1 MTEKLKMHTDDLAHN
16 NLAVIADLF
25 PSCVTEA
32 VSEDGSIRK
41 CIDFDALKRQLS
53 DDIIPEGRERYVFT
67 WPGKSEAQRLANMP
81 STLTLRP
88 CREKSVDFDKTKN
101 IYIEGDNLDAL
112 KLLRETYLNSVDFI
126 YIDPPYNTGNDF
138 IYDDKY
144 EMCQPDYVQNNSE
157 YDNYGN
163 RMITNSDTNGKY
175 HTSWLN
181 MLYPRLILAKDF
193 LSQSGVIF
201 ISIDDNEQSNLKK
214 MCDEIFGEKNF
225 VTTFTW
231 AAGRKNDSKLVSV
244 SHEYILCYVRSI
256 DYLKEQSIKWRE
268 RKQGLD
274 DIYHEYDVLRKQY
287 GADNQIIEKELNKW
301 YKSLNPNDPARNHK
315 HYNKVDNRGIY
326 FADNIS
332 WPGGGGPKYEVIHP
346 VTGKPVKVPSRGWL
360 YSESRLKEL
369 IADDRIQFGVDES
382 SVPCVKSYL
391 REREYSAPYSVFYKD
406 GRAATKRLRE
416 LMGTDV
422 FQNPKDEEIIQS
434 LIQFSSKPDSIIMD
448 FFSGSATTAH
458 STFLQNKLDNGHRSF
473 ILVQIPEPLENMAG
487 SSEASKS
494 ILKNAIDFLG
504 DKPHDICE
512 LGMERIRRCGNKL
525 SSEQTTLD
533 EIDYDFGFRV
543 FKIDSSNMNDVFYDP
558 QSLKKD
564 ILDYATDNIKSDRS
578 GEDLLFQVML
588 ELGIELSA
596 PISKEKIDGKEIFS
610 VDDDYLIACFDQDV
624 DENIVAT
631 IAKRKPHRAVFRD
644 SSMSSDSIA
653 INFDEI
659 FKTYSPYTKTKVL

>member
-1 MTEKLKMHTDDLAHN
+1 MQTDDLAHN
-16 NLAVIADLF
+16 NLAIIADLF

-32 VSEDGSIRK
+32 VSEDGSIK
-41 CIDFDALKRQLS
+41 YCIDFDALRRQLS

-67 WPGKSEAQRLANMP
+67 WPGKSEAQRLANIP

-88 CREKSVDFDKTKN
+88 CREKSVNFDKTKN

-112 KLLRETYLNSVDFI
+112 KLLRETYLSSVDFI

-138 IYDDKY
+138 IYDDRY
-144 EMCQPDYVQNNSE
+144 EMCQPDYVQSSSE
-157 YDNYGN
+157 YDRYGN

-256 DYLKEQSIKWRE
+256 DYLKEQSVKWRE

-287 GADNQIIEKELNKW
+287 GADNQTIEKELNKW

-360 YSESRLKEL
+360 YSEPRLKEL

-391 REREYSAPYSVFYKD
+391 KEREYSAPYSVFYKD

-504 DKPHDICE
+504 DKPHNICE
-512 LGMERIRRCGNKL
+512 LGMERIRRCGNKM
-525 SSEQTTLD
+525 SSQQTTLD
-533 EIDYDFGFRV
+533 EIDFDFGFRV
-543 FKIDSSNMNDVFYDP
+543 FKIDSSNMNDVFYNP

-596 PISKEKIDGKEIFS
+596 LISKDIIYGKEVFF
-610 VDDDYLIACFDQDV
+610 VDDGYLIACFDQDV
-624 DENIVAT
+624 DENIVTT
-631 IAKRKPHRAVFRD
+631 IAKCKPRHAVFRD

-659 FKTYSPYTKTKVL
+659 FKTYSPYTVTKVL

>member
-1 MTEKLKMHTDDLAHN
+1 M
-16 NLAVIADLF
+16 
-25 PSCVTEA
+25 
-32 VSEDGSIRK
+32 
-41 CIDFDALKRQLS
+41 
-53 DDIIPEGRERYVFT
+53 
-67 WPGKSEAQRLANMP
+67 
-81 STLTLRP
+81 
-88 CREKSVDFDKTKN
+88 
-101 IYIEGDNLDAL
+101 
-112 KLLRETYLNSVDFI
+112 
-126 YIDPPYNTGNDF
+126 
-138 IYDDKY
+138 
-144 EMCQPDYVQNNSE
+144 
-157 YDNYGN
+157 
-163 RMITNSDTNGKY
+163 
-175 HTSWLN
+175 
-181 MLYPRLILAKDF
+181 
-193 LSQSGVIF
+193 
-201 ISIDDNEQSNLKK
+201 
-214 MCDEIFGEKNF
+214 
-225 VTTFTW
+225 
-231 AAGRKNDSKLVSV
+231 
-244 SHEYILCYVRSI
+244 
-256 DYLKEQSIKWRE
+256 
-268 RKQGLD
+268 
-274 DIYHEYDVLRKQY
+274 IYHEYDVLRKQY
-287 GADNQIIEKELNKW
+287 GADNQTIEKELNKW

-346 VTGKPVKVPSRGWL
+346 VTGKPVKIPSRGWL

-624 DENIVAT
+624 DENIVAA

-659 FKTYSPYTKTKVL
+659 FKTYSPYTETKVL

>member
-1 MTEKLKMHTDDLAHN
+1 M
-16 NLAVIADLF
+16 
-25 PSCVTEA
+25 
-32 VSEDGSIRK
+32 
-41 CIDFDALKRQLS
+41 
-53 DDIIPEGRERYVFT
+53 
-67 WPGKSEAQRLANMP
+67 
-81 STLTLRP
+81 
-88 CREKSVDFDKTKN
+88 
-101 IYIEGDNLDAL
+101 
-112 KLLRETYLNSVDFI
+112 
-126 YIDPPYNTGNDF
+126 
-138 IYDDKY
+138 
-144 EMCQPDYVQNNSE
+144 
-157 YDNYGN
+157 
-163 RMITNSDTNGKY
+163 
-175 HTSWLN
+175 
-181 MLYPRLILAKDF
+181 
-193 LSQSGVIF
+193 
-201 ISIDDNEQSNLKK
+201 
-214 MCDEIFGEKNF
+214 
-225 VTTFTW
+225 
-231 AAGRKNDSKLVSV
+231 
-244 SHEYILCYVRSI
+244 
-256 DYLKEQSIKWRE
+256 
-268 RKQGLD
+268 
-274 DIYHEYDVLRKQY
+274 
-287 GADNQIIEKELNKW
+287 
-301 YKSLNPNDPARNHK
+301 
-315 HYNKVDNRGIY
+315 
-326 FADNIS
+326 
-332 WPGGGGPKYEVIHP
+332 
-346 VTGKPVKVPSRGWL
+346 PSRGWL

>member
-1 MTEKLKMHTDDLAHN
+1 MHTDDLAHN

>member
-1 MTEKLKMHTDDLAHN
+1 MS
-16 NLAVIADLF
+16 
-25 PSCVTEA
+25 PSL
-32 VSEDGSIRK
+32 K

-458 STFLQNKLDNGHRSF
+458 STFLQNKLDNEHRSF

>member
-244 SHEYILCYVRSI
+244 SHEYILSYVRSI